1 MSQWHYLIVLQ
12 KIGEK
17 MTFDDTDE
25 IRMIEDEIIAIRK
38 KIIKSFGTD
47 RETELKQK
55 LKMLQKRKSKL
66 VRRK

>member
-1 MSQWHYLIVLQ
+1 
-12 KIGEK
+12 

-25 IRMIEDEIIAIRK
+25 IRMIEDEMIAIRK